1 MQQTATSKRTGLL
14 AVVMSALAALVLA
27 LALVPGA
34 AWATVYGEVEEET
47 EDTTEED
54 TTEDLSDSTA
64 FDSGATQES
73 NKQLVIY
80 IYQGSAGNVR
90 YTDYIVTTTV
100 VTDADGNETTSQ
112 SFAKGE
118 NVKVLVEDED
128 EDGVADLVI
137 EGDLEANIIVAADV
151 TLEIDGT
158 LTGGSPITFGDYT
171 LGSVITIASK
181 TVTDAAA
188 NVLTGVSFVSTYDED
203 PVLNLTGDGT
213 ITGGTGDNLGYEK
226 GVYGGGI
233 NVMQG
238 TTLNMYGTTITGNTA
253 NQGGGVMVSGTA
265 NFYDG
270 SIEGNTVSNTVTVTT
285 EAGTDEDGNE
295 YVTYTYTYD
304 CENPAGGGVY
314 SQTTGTSNFYGT
326 DVTGNSAVNNGSGYA
341 YGGGV
346 YASGTATQY
355 NGTISG
361 NSVSA
366 ASSTDESDLDL
377 GDNVYSGG
385 SDCSF
390 TIEGAELA
398 DGQWMVMEQLEDESG
413 YVDVW
418 YDVTKTN
425 EEIAATCTEYGT
437 SAYAVYEVYD
447 ETVAGDYT
455 YGYLGVVEFTANTV
469 TDEEGNE
476 YADGTYDDDQDWDV
490 ADFVDVEDTVY
501 APLEEEPEDD
511 IEPLKHLGSIT
522 KVEAS
527 DATCTEDGNE
537 EYYICSLCGTVWVDD
552 GNGSTT
558 ILIKDSEG
566 NETEIDYASVS
577 SLEDVTIPATG
588 HSYVN
593 EDGSVNATDYS
604 LENETITFTC
614 TVCGESTEYPAEVS
628 YSVVDGVRYV
638 TISTTEPE
646 EASFTEETGM
656 FFDVMDTSKY
666 YFDAVYALTDE
677 GVIYGYTDG
686 FFGVGDTMTRGQ
698 LVSMLYRYEGEPEVT
713 TEASFSDVSDSAY
726 YATAI
731 DWAVENGIAD
741 GYGDGTFG
749 PDDAV
754 TFEQFCKILA
764 SYLADGSENVTAD
777 TSVLD
782 QFSDADDISSWAEVY
797 VAYCVENGLVSGYSN
812 GTIAP
817 AEYVTRERAATV
829 MARAFGLV

>member
-47 EDTTEED
+47 EED

-64 FDSGATQES
+64 YDSGATQES
-73 NKQLVIY
+73 NEQLVIY
-80 IYQGSAGNVR
+80 IWQGSGGKVK

-100 VTDADGNETTSQ
+100 VTDADGNETTEQ
-112 SFAKGE
+112 SIAKGE
-118 NVKVLVEDED
+118 NKNVVIEDED

-171 LGSVITIASK
+171 LGSVITIASN
-181 TVTDAAA
+181 TVTDSAA
-188 NVLTGVSFVSTYDED
+188 NVLTDVSFVSTKDSD
-203 PVLNLTGDGT
+203 PELNLTGDGT
-213 ITGGTGDNLGYEK
+213 ITGGTGDNLGYDK

-270 SIEGNTVSNTVTVTT
+270 SIEGNTASNVVTSVLTT
-285 EAGTDEDGNE
+285 YDQDGNVVEVE
-295 YVTYTYTYD
+295 YSYESSAAY
-304 CENPAGGGVY
+304 GGGVY

-326 DVTGNSAVNNGSGYA
+326 DVTGNSVVDNGSAGA
-341 YGGGV
+341 FGGGV
-346 YASGTATQY
+346 YASGAATQY

-361 NSVSA
+361 NSVS
-366 ASSTDESDLDL
+366 STSGDAL
-377 GDNVYSGG
+377 GTNVYSGG

-390 TIEGAELA
+390 EIEGAELA
-398 DGQWMVMEQLEDESG
+398 DGQWMVMEELEDGSG

-418 YDVTKTN
+418 YDVTTIDGT
-425 EEIAATCTEYGT
+425 EATCTEYGT
-437 SAYAVYEVYD
+437 SAYAYYKVFNAIVE
-447 ETVAGDYT
+447 GDYD
-455 YGYLGVVEFTANTV
+455 YYYLGVVEFTANT
-469 TDEEGNE
+469 DDEGN
-476 YADGTYDDDQDWDV
+476 ADGTYDDDQDWEV

-501 APLEEEPEDD
+501 APLDEKPEDD

-522 KVEAS
+522 KVEAV

-558 ILIKDSEG
+558 ILIKDAAG
-566 NETEIDYASVS
+566 NETEIAYASVS

-588 HSYVN
+588 HSYIN

-604 LENETITFTC
+604 IENETITFTC
-614 TVCGESTEYPAEVS
+614 TVCGESMEYPAEVS
-628 YSVVDGVRYV
+628 YSLVDGVRYV

-656 FFDVMDTSKY
+656 FFDVMDSSKY
-666 YFDAVYALTDE
+666 YFDAVYALTDN

-731 DWAVENGIAD
+731 DWAVENDIAD

-829 MARAFGLV
+829 MARAFGLI

>member
-27 LALVPGA
+27 LALVPSA

-47 EDTTEED
+47 EESTEED

-73 NKQLVIY
+73 NEQLVIY
-80 IYQGSAGNVR
+80 IYKGSAGNVR

-100 VTDADGNETTSQ
+100 VTDADGNQTTSQ
-112 SFAKGE
+112 SIAKGE
-118 NVKVLVEDED
+118 NKKVLVEDED

-158 LTGGSPITFGDYT
+158 LTGGSAITFGDYT
-171 LGSVITIASK
+171 LGSVITIANDD
-181 TVTDAAA
+181 VTDAAA
-188 NVLTGVSFVSTYDED
+188 EALTDVSFVSTSDED

-213 ITGGTGDNLGYEK
+213 ITGGTGDDLGYDK

-270 SIEGNTVSNTVTVTT
+270 SIEGNTAANVVTATLTT
-285 EAGTDEDGNE
+285 YDQDGNVVE
-295 YVTYTYTYD
+295 VEYTYESEAAY
-304 CENPAGGGVY
+304 GGGVY
-314 SQTTGTSNFYGT
+314 SSVNGTSNFYGT
-326 DVTGNSAVNNGSGYA
+326 DVTGNSAVDNGSAGA
-341 YGGGV
+341 FGGGV

-361 NSVSA
+361 NSVS
-366 ASSTDESDLDL
+366 STSGDAL
-377 GDNVYSGG
+377 GTNVYSGG
-385 SDCSF
+385 PDCSF
-390 TIEGAELA
+390 EIEGAELA
-398 DGQWMVMEQLEDESG
+398 DEQWMAMEELEDESG

-418 YDVTKTN
+418 YDVKIVDGT
-425 EEIAATCTEYGT
+425 EATCYDYGT
-437 SAYAVYEVYD
+437 SAYASYAVYD

-455 YGYLGVVEFTANTV
+455 YGYLGVVEFTANTA
-469 TDEEGNE
+469 TDEDGNE

-501 APLEEEPEDD
+501 TPLDAKPEND

-588 HSYVN
+588 HSYIN

-604 LENETITFTC
+604 IENETITFTC

-656 FFDVMDTSKY
+656 FFDVMDSSKY
-666 YFDAVYALTDE
+666 YFDAVYALTDN

-731 DWAVENGIAD
+731 DWAAENGIVD

-782 QFSDADDISSWAEVY
+782 EFSDADDISSWAEVY

-817 AEYVTRERAATV
+817 SELVTRERAATV
-829 MARAFGLV
+829 LARAFGLI

>member
-47 EDTTEED
+47 EESTEED
-54 TTEDLSDSTA
+54 TTEDLSDSIA

-73 NKQLVIY
+73 NEQLVIY
-80 IYQGSAGNVR
+80 IWKGPAGNVR
-90 YTDYIVTTTV
+90 YRDYIVTTTV
-100 VTDADGNETTSQ
+100 VTDAGGNQKTTQ
-112 SFAKGE
+112 SVAKSGKS
-118 NVKVLVEDED
+118 VVIEDED

-158 LTGGSPITFGDYT
+158 LTGSTITFGDYT
-171 LGSVITIASK
+171 LGSVITIANSD
-181 TVTDAAA
+181 VTDSAA
-188 NVLTGVSFVSTYDED
+188 NVLTDVSFVSTNESD

-213 ITGGTGDNLGYEK
+213 ITGGTGDDLGYNK

-270 SIEGNTVSNTVTVTT
+270 SIEGNTASNVVTT
-285 EAGTDEDGNE
+285 TLTTYDQDGNVVE
-295 YVTYTYTYD
+295 VAYSY
-304 CENPAGGGVY
+304 ENDDTAAYGGGVY
-314 SQTTGTSNFYGT
+314 SSVAGTSNFYGT
-326 DVTGNSAVNNGSGYA
+326 DVTGNSAVDNGNAGA
-341 YGGGV
+341 FGGGV
-346 YASGTATQY
+346 YASGAATQY

-361 NSVSA
+361 NSVSS
-366 ASSTDESDLDL
+366 ASGDAL
-377 GDNVYSGG
+377 GTNVYSGG

-390 TIEGAELA
+390 EIEGAELA
-398 DGQWMVMEQLEDESG
+398 DGQWMVIEEVTDESGTVTG

-418 YDVTKTN
+418 YDVTTVDGT
-425 EEIAATCTEYGT
+425 EATCYEYGT
-437 SAYAVYEVYD
+437 SAYAFYAVFNAEV
-447 ETVAGDYT
+447 EGDYD
-455 YGYLGVVEFTANTV
+455 YYYLGEVEFTANTT
-469 TDEEGNE
+469 TDEDGNE
-476 YADGTYDDDQDWDV
+476 YADGTYDDDQDWEV

-501 APLEEEPEDD
+501 ASLDEKPVND

-566 NETEIDYASVS
+566 NETEIEYASVS

-588 HSYVN
+588 HSYIN

-604 LENETITFTC
+604 LDDETITFTC
-614 TVCGESTEYPAEVS
+614 TVCGESTAYPAEVS

-656 FFDVMDTSKY
+656 FFDVMDSSKY
-666 YFDAVYALTDE
+666 YFDAVYALTDN

-731 DWAVENGIAD
+731 DWAVENDIAD

-829 MARAFGLV
+829 MARAFGLI